1 MRGTK
6 VLVLFVLGLFTVGA
20 LPAEGHR
27 HHHRGTIDDLLELDA
42 KPFAIAHRG
51 FGDNLAANGLGP
63 ADPTRPI
70 ENTVKAVRKGFRAGA
85 SVVEVDVQLTRDGHV
100 AVFHDDFLAD
110 KTCLNQL
117 TLAELQDRLPF
128 VPSLD
133 AVLDEAREFNDHA
146 DSLSGLVIIELKAAA
161 PLCDP
166 HDTQDRA
173 IVRAVS
179 RVVRHAGMTRQ
190 VMFTSLSP
198 VLLLFASE
206 HAPEITRDLE
216 ISGVQ
221 LLTAPEVEALL
232 GYPVTLVDKNPN
244 LGLQWAELGPIYRLP
259 GYRSIDQ
266 VLATALLLQARAIE
280 ADLLFFQL
288 AGEAGKPYVDAVHAL
303 GLTALGYTATTPAE
317 WYFLRSLGL
326 DGIYV
331 KDVRFG
337 IAHEAPIP

>member
-6 VLVLFVLGLFTVGA
+6 VLAILVGALFTFGG

-27 HHHRGTIDDLLELDA
+27 HHHRGTIEDLLELDV

-51 FGDNLAANGLGP
+51 FGDNIAANDLGP
-63 ADPTRPI
+63 LDPTRPI
-70 ENTVKAVRKGFRAGA
+70 ENTVAAVRKGFRAGA
-85 SVVEVDVQLTRDGHV
+85 SVVEIDVQLTSDGKV

-128 VPSLD
+128 VPSLE
-133 AVLDEAREFNDHA
+133 AVLDTARAFNDHA

-179 RVVRHAGMTRQ
+179 HVVRRAGMTRQ
-190 VMFTSLSP
+190 VLFTSLSP
-198 VLLLFASE
+198 VLLFLASE
-206 HAPEITRDLE
+206 HAPEIKRDLE

-221 LLTAPEVEALL
+221 FLTASQVQALL
-232 GYPVTLVDKNPN
+232 GFPVTLIDKHPD

-259 GYRSIDQ
+259 GYRSINE
-266 VLATALLLQARAIE
+266 VLATALLVQARVIE
-280 ADLLFFQL
+280 ADLLFFQS
-288 AGEAGKPYVDAVHAL
+288 AGKPYVDAVHAL
-303 GLTALGYTATTPAE
+303 GLKALGYTATTPGE
-317 WYFLRSLGL
+317 WFFLQSLGV

-331 KDVRFG
+331 KDVLFG
-337 IAHEAPIP
+337 IANEAPIP

>member
-6 VLVLFVLGLFTVGA
+6 VLAILVVGLFTFGV

-27 HHHRGTIDDLLELDA
+27 HHHRGTIEDLLELDV

-51 FGDNLAANGLGP
+51 FGDNIATNDLGP
-63 ADPTRPI
+63 VDPARPI
-70 ENTVKAVRKGFRAGA
+70 ENTVAAVRKGFRAGA
-85 SVVEVDVQLTRDGHV
+85 KVVEVDVQLTRDGHV

-110 KTCLNQL
+110 MTCLNQL

-128 VPSLD
+128 VPTLQ
-133 AVLDEAREFNDHA
+133 AVLETARVFNDHA

-179 RVVRHAGMTRQ
+179 HVVRRTGMTRQ
-190 VMFTSLSP
+190 VLFTSLSP
-198 VLLLFASE
+198 VLLFLASE
-206 HAPEITRDLE
+206 HAPEIERDLE

-221 LLTAPEVEALL
+221 FLTAPAVETLL
-232 GYPVTLVDKNPN
+232 GFPVTLVAKHPD

-259 GYRSIDQ
+259 GYRSVDE
-266 VLATALLLQARAIE
+266 VLATALLVRARVVE
-280 ADLLFFQL
+280 ADLFFFQS
-288 AGEAGKPYVDAVHAL
+288 AGKPYVDAVHAL
-303 GLTALGYTATTPAE
+303 GLKALGYTATTPDE
-317 WYFLRSLGL
+317 WFFLESLGL

-331 KDVRFG
+331 KDVPFG
-337 IAHEAPIP
+337 LANEAPIP

>member
-6 VLVLFVLGLFTVGA
+6 VLAIFVLGLFTFGV

-27 HHHRGTIDDLLELDA
+27 HHRRGTIEDLLELDA

-51 FGDNLAANGLGP
+51 FGDNLALNDLGP

-70 ENTVKAVRKGFRAGA
+70 ENTVAAVRKGFRAGA
-85 SVVEVDVQLTRDGHV
+85 SVVEIDVQLTRDGHV

-110 KTCLNQL
+110 MTCLNQL

-128 VPSLD
+128 VPTLD
-133 AVLDEAREFNDHA
+133 AVLDVARAFNDHA

-166 HDTQDRA
+166 HDTQDQA

-198 VLLLFASE
+198 VLLLLAFE
-206 HAPEITRDLE
+206 QAPEITRDLE

-221 LLTAPEVEALL
+221 FLTAPEVEKLL
-232 GYPVTLVDKNPN
+232 GYPVTLIDKHPD
-244 LGLQWAELGPIYRLP
+244 LGLQWAEVAPIYRLP
-259 GYRSIDQ
+259 GYRSVNE
-266 VLATALLLQARAIE
+266 VLRTALLVRARVIE
-280 ADLLFFQL
+280 ADLFFLQS
-288 AGEAGKPYVDAVHAL
+288 AGIPYVDAVHAL
-303 GLTALGYTATTPAE
+303 GLEALGYTATTPDE
-317 WYFLRSLGL
+317 WEFLHLLGL

-331 KDVRFG
+331 KDVAFG
-337 IAHEAPIP
+337 VAHEAPIP